1 MRTGENIYKR
11 KDGRWEARYRKA
23 RNNQGKIIYG
33 FCYGKTYSEAK
44 SKLERARIE
53 VHNAP
58 KPIPID
64 NPQFKCICDEWLHSN
79 RLRLKPSS
87 YAKYQ
92 TSIEKHIVPVLGKL
106 QLSQLS
112 TEMISKFGLELLTVR
127 GLAPKTVQDIL
138 VLVHAILKYGSKQYP
153 GMLSNVEVLY
163 PPKVTQEMRVLSPNE
178 QKFLTSYLLEDLS
191 PCKFGVL
198 LALWTGLR
206 IGEVCALRW
215 NRVDLQ
221 EQIIKIDATMQ
232 RVRIDDP
239 MAPGKTK
246 VLVDSPKTASSVREI
261 PINKQ
266 TAALCRRMY
275 PGDDDAY
282 VLTGSQKAMEP
293 RLLQYY
299 FQNYA
304 SDCNLEGVTF
314 HTLRHTFATRCVEV
328 DFEIKSLSEILG
340 HANTSITL
348 NRYVHCSLEL
358 KRANMKKLESLYLQ
372 SQSKE

>member
-23 RNNQGKIIYG
+23 RNSQGKIIYG

-44 SKLERARIE
+44 SKLEQARIE
-53 VHNAP
+53 INKIP
-58 KPIPID
+58 KPTPID
-64 NPQFKCICDEWLHSN
+64 VPPFKRICDEWLHSN

-87 YAKYQ
+87 YAKYL
-92 TSIEKHIVPVLGKL
+92 TSVDKHIVPALGEL

-112 TEMISKFGLELLTVR
+112 TDVISKFGFDLLTVC

-138 VLVHAILKYGSKQYP
+138 VLVHAILGYGSKQYP
-153 GMLSNVEVLY
+153 GVLSNVEVLY
-163 PPKVTQEMRVLSPNE
+163 PPKVTREMRVLSQNE
-178 QKFLTSYLLEDLS
+178 QKVLTSYLLEDLS

-215 NRVDLQ
+215 NRIDLQ
-221 EQIIKIDATMQ
+221 EQIIKIDATIQ
-232 RVRIDDP
+232 RVRSDDP
-239 MAPGKTK
+239 MVPGKTRI
-246 VLVDSPKTASSVREI
+246 LVDSPKTASSVREI

-266 TAALCRRMY
+266 TIALCRRMY
-275 PGDDDAY
+275 PRDDEAY
-282 VLTGSQKAMEP
+282 VLTGSPKPMEP

-299 FQNYA
+299 FQQYVR
-304 SDCNLEGVTF
+304 DCNLEGVTF

-358 KRANMKKLESLYLQ
+358 KRANMKKLESLYL
-372 SQSKE
+372 